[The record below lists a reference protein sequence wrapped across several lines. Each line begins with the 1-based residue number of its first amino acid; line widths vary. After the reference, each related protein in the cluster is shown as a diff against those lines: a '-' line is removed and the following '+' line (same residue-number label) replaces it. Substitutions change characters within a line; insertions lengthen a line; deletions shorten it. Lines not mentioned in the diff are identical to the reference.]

1 MSHVCKTPK
10 MAQQTSRPGLIIT
23 YDKPLIKNLCITR
36 QPKPVEQWWHGKHLL
51 KLHERLRRM
60 LVNVELGLTLLYVTT
75 SSASALDCGTVRDAM
90 ERHASASQSVLVLR
104 WVKKCKRQTTVERK
118 KCKTVIF
125 SVVFIGI
132 VFYLTIIN
140 SLGSDQ
146 LCGLCWCLSTVVYP
160 ACLWWVHNKS
170 KEKTS
175 CFDVWCECLMPKREL
190 FSIIGVLES
199 VLWFLL
205 LNLSFAWHT
214 LIHF

>member
-104 WVKKCKRQTTVERK
+104 WVKKCKIQTTVERK

-125 SVVFIGI
+125 SVVFNGI
-132 VFYLTIIN
+132 FFYLYN
-140 SLGSDQ
+140 NKFSRKRSALWLMLMFKYS
-146 LCGLCWCLSTVVYP
+146 GLSGLSMMSTQQV
-160 ACLWWVHNKS
+160 
-170 KEKTS
+170 
-175 CFDVWCECLMPKREL
+175 
-190 FSIIGVLES
+190 
-199 VLWFLL
+199 
-205 LNLSFAWHT
+205 
-214 LIHF
+214 